1 MASAIA
7 LIDLEPSNS
16 TISEVNVPRSYPQQD
31 VLQNE
36 GDRVSAQPEPV
47 PGISLTGIKEDRQLR
62 SGRALLLGIQM
73 TLVMT
78 TNSFTSGLV
87 TIGVGEMAKDLELD
101 QSLVY
106 WPVLAYALTAS
117 PLFLPF
123 GSMADVVGPRSVSL
137 AGCLGC
143 GISVLACGLA
153 KTGAELIA
161 FRCLQGVA
169 AALFLPTSMSII
181 SLGIVSG
188 KLRNIALAT
197 LAFGQVLG
205 YGLGLVAGG
214 VLLGTVGWRVGY
226 YICGALQIALFFL
239 GFWSIPSKVGS
250 GPSVTRSE
258 LLHKLRDEIDWVGSA
273 ISCAAIGMLS
283 YVMAM
288 IAENSASIKA
298 PLNAT
303 LLALSLFAIPCFAL
317 WMRHQE
323 KHNKPALIPNS
334 LWKTT
339 FNCICI
345 MITFSYAEMQAM
357 ELLASLLSVLLYCL
371 KCILVSKAHSHPV
384 FRTFRDYLRCRARS
398 ACFLVFS

>member
-1 MASAIA
+1 
-7 LIDLEPSNS
+7 
-16 TISEVNVPRSYPQQD
+16 
-31 VLQNE
+31 
-36 GDRVSAQPEPV
+36 
-47 PGISLTGIKEDRQLR
+47 
-62 SGRALLLGIQM
+62 
-73 TLVMT
+73 MT

-87 TIGVGEMAKDLELD
+87 TIGVGEMAKDLELE

-106 WPVLAYALTAS
+106 WPVLAYTITAS
-117 PLFLPF
+117 PLLLPF
-123 GSMADVVGPRSVSL
+123 GSMADVVGPRAVSL

-181 SLGIVSG
+181 SSGIGSG
-188 KLRNIALAT
+188 KLRNVALAT

-214 VLLGTVGWRVGY
+214 ILLGTVGWRVGY

-250 GPSVTRSE
+250 APSVTGSE
-258 LLHKLRDEIDWVGSA
+258 VLHRLRDEIDWVGSA

-288 IAENSASIKA
+288 IAENSTSIKA

-303 LLALSLFAIPCFAL
+303 LLALSLFAIPCFAF
-317 WMRHQE
+317 WMKHQE
-323 KHNKPALIPNS
+323 EHNRPALIPNS

-339 FNCICI
+339 FSCICI

-357 ELLASLLSVLLYCL
+357 ELLASLLSVLLC
-371 KCILVSKAHSHPV
+371 CSKHIPVQRLTAEAV
-384 FRTFRDYLRCRARS
+384 FRRSRDCLRCRARS
-398 ACFLVFS
+398 ACFLVYLWRHSSHFP